1 MKAAFIVGPRQ
12 FEIRDIDMPV
22 IGDDEMLVRVDAC
35 GVCSSDMSGYLG
47 TGSATMQARNPYPR
61 RAGHEP
67 AGTVV
72 EVGRNV
78 VGYGVGDRIT
88 GYFADGCYAEYV
100 CCNPSDRAA
109 RGHGAVIARIP
120 QGVPAEHA
128 LGEPLMSLVS
138 IARTANPEFGD
149 YVFQV
154 GCGFMG
160 LLLVQCLARSFAE
173 RLVAAD
179 VSPERLA
186 LASQFGADTVLN
198 PLQADAEAQ
207 IAALQALEIDT
218 VVDASGSQAG
228 FALTQRLV
236 RRGGR
241 INNFGWIHGDVTI
254 SGDAWHM
261 LGYTVVNSS
270 PAARLRDP
278 FPTAIRLLAADR
290 IDTRPL
296 VTHVVS
302 LDEMGALLASV
313 AAGQEKR
320 YIKGVVT
327 LQDA

>member
-1 MKAAFIVGPRQ
+1 MKTRTTQYLPGGGLEVVSVDVPEPGPGEVQVRGSACGICAWDINTYRSGNQVTWAAPPGHEGIGRVVKVGPGVKGLQEGDRVAAGG
-12 FEIRDIDMPV
+12 FAGLANVPASSAYKMPESELEDIYWLVEPLSCVVTGVDHCDLK
-22 IGDDEMLVRVDAC
+22 IGDRV
-35 GVCSSDMSGYLG
+35 
-47 TGSATMQARNPYPR
+47 
-61 RAGHEP
+61 
-67 AGTVV
+67 
-72 EVGRNV
+72 
-78 VGYGVGDRIT
+78 
-88 GYFADGCYAEYV
+88 
-100 CCNPSDRAA
+100 
-109 RGHGAVIARIP
+109 AV
-120 QGVPAEHA
+120 
-128 LGEPLMSLVS
+128 
-138 IARTANPEFGD
+138 
-149 YVFQV
+149 V